1 LAILTPE
8 KSFVSSPRWAFVA
21 VAVAACAV
29 MLGTC
34 LQVWSPAYG
43 LTRFI
48 PIGREF
54 EQRGIPVYRATP
66 KYVPPTR
73 WGFDGQLYAEMALD
87 PLLRDPGIK
96 TALDDPAYRADRILL
111 PWLAWLGG
119 LGHPFWILNVY
130 AALNP
135 LFWLAYG
142 AILYRLFRPY
152 SWAGVA
158 GFAAM
163 LLTCGVIESTFKS
176 LTDFPA
182 FVLMTLA
189 AMIGG
194 SVGAGVL
201 GLAALAREINLIGL
215 VGVLEFEEPW
225 REALGRNL
233 RRIAIAA
240 VPLAFWFWYVRWRLP
255 AEGGAHVL
263 ERIRS
268 SMVGDNINWP
278 LYAIGR
284 KLEEVVAV
292 IRQGGVDWPHFYKST
307 PLHALL
313 TIVAT
318 LTQCLYLL
326 THREWKNRLWRV
338 GLVFVPLFLCVAYQV
353 WYSHFTVTRHALPI
367 TLAFNLLLAARPN
380 RRWLIWFIMGNCFVP
395 YGIYKFVCFGLE
407 TSHPAEFT
415 VSAAL
420 PPGVDIDVSFGAGWT
435 GVEWDSQRS
444 WRWATGPRATLLLAN
459 GGRSTLEVELAGNVL
474 GAAPHDLSVSTPGAN
489 LWQGR
494 LEAQPVPLHTRKFTV
509 PPGIIVVTFEIAP
522 PEAEA
527 NARSFRISDLS
538 AVVTPSR

>member
-1 LAILTPE
+1 
-8 KSFVSSPRWAFVA
+8 
-21 VAVAACAV
+21 

-54 EQRGIPVYRATP
+54 EQRGIAVYRATP
-66 KYVPPTR
+66 KYMPPVR

-87 PLLRDPGIK
+87 PLLRNPQMK

-119 LGHPFWILNVY
+119 LGHPFWVLNVY

-135 LFWLAYG
+135 IFWLGYA
-142 AILYRLFRPY
+142 ALLYVLFRGLG
-152 SWAGVA
+152 WAGVA

-163 LLTCGVIESTFKS
+163 LLTCGVVESTFKS

-194 SVGAGVL
+194 SGGAGIL
-201 GLAALAREINLIGL
+201 GLAALTREINLLGL
-215 VGVLEFEEPW
+215 AGVLDFEAPW
-225 REALGRNL
+225 REALARNL
-233 RRIAIAA
+233 RRAALAA
-240 VPLAFWFWYVRWRLP
+240 VPLVLWFLYVRWRLP
-255 AEGGAHVL
+255 AEDGASLLVRL
-263 ERIRS
+263 RT

-278 LYAIGR
+278 LHAIVR
-284 KLEEVVAV
+284 KVGEVIAV

-307 PLHALL
+307 LLHALL

-318 LTQCLYLL
+318 LTQCVYLV

-338 GLVFVPLFLCVAYQV
+338 GVVFVPLFLCVAYQV

-367 TLAFNLLLAARPN
+367 TLAFNLVLALRPK
-380 RRWLIWFIMGNCFVP
+380 RSWLIWFLLGNCFVP
-395 YGIYKFVCFGLE
+395 YGIYKFVSFGLD
-407 TSHPAEFT
+407 TPHPPEFT
-415 VSAAL
+415 VATAL
-420 PPGVDIDVSFGAGWT
+420 SPGISVDLSFGAGWS
-435 GVEWDSQRS
+435 GREGDNRHA
-444 WRWATGPRATLLLAN
+444 WRWAAGPRATLVLTN
-459 GGRSTLEVELAGNVL
+459 GGRQPLEVVLAGILL
-474 GAAPHDLSVSTPGAN
+474 GAAPRDLRVSVGGAD

-494 LEAQPVPLHTRKFTV
+494 AGPVAAPVRTRKFILPPGGTVVTFATPELV
-509 PPGIIVVTFEIAP
+509 PPGPDGRP
-522 PEAEA
+522 PA
-527 NARSFRISDLS
+527 FRLS
-538 AVVTPSR
+538 ELSLAVTPLPPR